1 MATPPSSTLLK
12 QINQALAI
20 SQARPDQQLLQDFV
34 AQKDEGAFV
43 TLLKRH
49 GPMVLGICRR
59 VLHDS
64 HEAEDAFQATFLV
77 LARKAGSIRKR
88 EAVGSWLYGVA
99 CRLAQKA
106 KAAAQRRPRPEAQVT
121 EAAPAAAPAEAAW
134 NELRGLLDEELNR
147 LPEKYRAPLLL

>member
-34 AQKDEGAFV
+34 AQKDESAFA

-59 VLHDS
+59 VLHDR

-88 EAVGSWLYGVA
+88 QAVGSWLHGTGY
-99 CRLAQKA
+99 RLARKA
-106 KAAAQRRPRPEAQVT
+106 LGRRER
-121 EAAPAAAPAEAAW
+121 
-134 NELRGLLDEELNR
+134 LR
-147 LPEKYRAPLLL
+147 